1 MRLDDLAHVPVPLFA
16 SAMGWGG
23 LAMAWRKAHEALGW
37 PAWIGEAAAL
47 IAAAVFVVVGGL
59 YAWKT
64 ARHWDEMVKE
74 FRHPVR
80 VNFFA
85 AISINLMIMGGLAL
99 PYAAG
104 LADGLWIVG
113 AGLHFSVALYVIG
126 RWIEHPQDPATFNPA
141 WFIPVVGNVLAPV
154 IGVKLGH
161 TDAAWFFFA
170 VGMVFWLGLLPLALN
185 RAIFVAP
192 PLPPKM
198 LPTLAIFIAP
208 PAVAFLAWRA
218 LTVPVMTAPVD
229 PLGHVLIFAALFT
242 ALLMLRLITVLA
254 RVPFAPSWW
263 AYTFP
268 SAALAAGLAELA
280 AAKGGSAFYS
290 SLAGVLVVAATL
302 IVLLVSARTVKAAFA
317 GHLFV
322 PE

>member
-1 MRLDDLAHVPVPLFA
+1 MRLDNLAHVPVPLFA
-16 SAMGWGG
+16 AAMGWGG
-23 LAMAWRKAHEALGW
+23 LAMAWRRAHEALGW
-37 PAWIGEAAAL
+37 PAWVGEAAAL
-47 IAAAVFVVVGGL
+47 VAATVFVVVGAL
-59 YAWKT
+59 YLWKT
-64 ARHWDEMVKE
+64 ANHWDETVKE

-99 PYAAG
+99 PYAAE
-104 LADGLWIVG
+104 LADGLWIAG
-113 AGLHFSVALYVIG
+113 AILHFSVALYVIG

-154 IGVKLGH
+154 VGVKLGH
-161 TDAAWFFFA
+161 VDAAWFFFA

-185 RAIFVAP
+185 RAIFVTP

-218 LTVPVMTAPVD
+218 LTVPAMTAPAD
-229 PLGHVLIFAALFT
+229 PLGHVLIFAALFI
-242 ALLMLRLITVLA
+242 ALLMLRLVTVLA

-280 AAKGGSAFYS
+280 AAKGGTAFYS
-290 SLAGVLVVAATL
+290 SLAGVFVAGASV
-302 IVLLVSARTVKAAFA
+302 IVLLVSLRTIKAAFA
-317 GHLFV
+317 GQLFV

>member
-37 PAWIGEAAAL
+37 PVWIGEAAAL
-47 IAAAVFVVVGGL
+47 TAAAVFALVCGL

-64 ARHWDEMVKE
+64 AHHWEETVKE

-80 VNFFA
+80 INFFA

-99 PYAAG
+99 PYAAE
-104 LADGLWIVG
+104 LADALWMAG
-113 AGLHFSVALYVIG
+113 AALHLALALYVIG
-126 RWIEHPQDPATFNPA
+126 RWIEHPHDPATFNPA
-141 WFIPVVGNVLAPV
+141 WYIPVVGNVLAPV
-154 IGVKLGH
+154 VGVKLGH
-161 TDAAWFFFA
+161 ADAAWFFFA
-170 VGMVFWLGLLPLALN
+170 VGIVFWLGLLPLALN

-208 PAVAFLAWRA
+208 PAVGFLAWRA
-218 LTVPVMTAPVD
+218 LTAPSMSFPVD

-242 ALLMLRLITVLA
+242 ALLVLRLITVLA

-280 AAKGGSAFYS
+280 AAKGGSAFFAL
-290 SLAGVLVVAATL
+290 LAGAFVVGATAVVVLVS
-302 IVLLVSARTVKAAFA
+302 IRTVKAAFS
-317 GHLFV
+317 GQLFV